1 MALTTRSL
9 PQFSIRSILFVT
21 VFTAVVLT
29 LNLRPSV
36 TVGRVLS
43 FWGGPPVLVESVM
56 IERGFPLRYQRV
68 KQGVEIDS
76 GEAVIAGG
84 WPRISAVTSVTHPHW
99 LFANILLAVT
109 FGTLG
114 IWAMSRLAK
123 WCRSHAARRESTNK
137 WMRPSGGGSVS
148 DNRGSTPAAG

>member
-1 MALTTRSL
+1 MTRSL

-21 VFTAVVLT
+21 VFIAVILT

-36 TVGRVLS
+36 TNGQVLS
-43 FWGGPPVLVESVM
+43 FWGGPPALVESVM

-84 WPRISAVTSVTHPHW
+84 WPQSVPVTSVTHPHW
-99 LFANILLAVT
+99 LLANILFAVA

-114 IWAMSRLAK
+114 IWAISRLAE
-123 WCRSHAARRESTNK
+123 WCHSRVARRKATNK
-137 WMRPSGGGSVS
+137 RMHPSGGGSVI
-148 DNRGSTPAAG
+148 DNGQSTPATG